1 VKNLLV
7 LVLLALGVA
16 AAAVAAS
23 VLLVGS
29 TRGNDRV
36 GNLSP
41 VASIAPAPTP
51 PTSVPARTVDGEDE
65 DD

>member
-1 VKNLLV
+1 VRNLLV
-7 LVLLALGVA
+7 LVLLALGIA

-29 TRGNDRV
+29 TGGDDRV
-36 GNLSP
+36 GHLSP

-51 PTSVPARTVDGEDE
+51 TATVPARTVDGEDE